1 MRHDVSHDMYL
12 LQQKKRQKT
21 LAKIKQLTEE
31 EESDTR
37 GVQQKGSSSR
47 KRTQTKGGKDKAPK
61 KTSGKKCTKEN
72 AETTKCSI
80 LPYFTVKK

>member
-1 MRHDVSHDMYL
+1 

-21 LAKIKQLTEE
+21 LAKIKQLNEE

-37 GVQQKGSSSR
+37 AVQKKSSSPR
-47 KRTQTKGGKDKAPK
+47 KRTPTKGGKDKASK
-61 KTSGKKCTKEN
+61 KTGGQKSTKQNEV
-72 AETTKCSI
+72 ASKCSI